1 MNINQLDLN
10 LLIILKQ
17 LLEEKHVSNTA
28 LTLGISQPSISRSL
42 AKLRAI
48 FDDPLLIRMSGGYE
62 LTPKAES
69 IYHDLNSILSNV
81 ERLVNK
87 QDFDPLTN
95 EATIKVFGLPPQMN
109 LLVQA
114 IIGAFRHEAPN
125 MTLDIDTSP
134 KPQFA
139 DLLKGDVHFVV
150 TGHQPSVAED
160 KLYRIPLFKREFVL
174 LMAKTHQLANGPLT
188 IARLSQCHF
197 GKISVQ
203 GEKSL
208 SIAHCFE
215 ALGFDNIS
223 TPIRL
228 KNFDNIGTIT
238 ENSDVIFYV
247 PNHFADE
254 LCQHYSL
261 ISRPAPN
268 ELKINQSQ
276 VCLYWHQRYHNDP
289 VCKWFRSLISEQLF
303 NN

>member
-42 AKLRAI
+42 AKLRAL

-69 IYHDLNSILSNV
+69 IYYDLNSILNNV
-81 ERLVNK
+81 ELLVNK
-87 QDFDPLTN
+87 QSFDPQTS
-95 EATIKVFGLPPQMN
+95 EATIKLFGLPPQMN
-109 LLVQA
+109 VLIQA
-114 IIGAFRHEAPN
+114 IIGEFRREAPN
-125 MTLDIDTSP
+125 MKLEIDTSP
-134 KPQFA
+134 KPQFG
-139 DLLKGDVHFVV
+139 DLLKGDVHFVI
-150 TGHQPSVAED
+150 TGHQPAISED
-160 KLYRIPLFKREFVL
+160 KLYRTPLFEREFVL
-174 LMAKTHQLANGPLT
+174 LMSKTHHLANTPIT
-188 IARLSQCHF
+188 TKRLSQSHF
-197 GKISVQ
+197 GQISVQ
-203 GEKSL
+203 GEKTL

-215 ALGFDNIS
+215 TLGFENIS

-228 KNFDNIGTIT
+228 KSFDNIGTIT

-254 LCQHYSL
+254 LCQHYQL

-268 ELKINQSQ
+268 ELKIDQSQ

-289 VCKWFRSLISEQLF
+289 VCKWFRSLINEQLF
-303 NN
+303 IS